1 MALEN
6 AAQKKARET
15 QEAADLL
22 LTGSTTSA
30 TGSTPTIEEEEEII
44 EEIVAAVA
52 VASKVKLVNVMGTED
67 HDCTIANVRYLI
79 EHRKTQRVPEDV
91 AMILQNSGVAIRTN

>member
-6 AAQKKARET
+6 AAQKKARELSESLIENEVT
-15 QEAADLL
+15 EEE
-22 LTGSTTSA
+22 
-30 TGSTPTIEEEEEII
+30 TIETATEE
-44 EEIVAAVA
+44 VPAATA
-52 VASKVKLVNVMGTED
+52 TASKVKLVSIMGTED

-91 AMILQNSGVAIRTN
+91 AMILQNSGIAIRTN